1 MSLGVVFGRDVQEIQ
16 LAELGTIPVL
26 KAGAGMK
33 CEGKNEWSYASFAG
47 FPFFSFYFFKDLLPK
62 YNHLHPE

>member
-1 MSLGVVFGRDVQEIQ
+1 MSLGVVFGRDVQETQ

-47 FPFFSFYFFKDLLPK
+47 FPFFSFSLF
-62 YNHLHPE
+62 